1 MQESIVTNL
10 QSHTDKPHA
19 ALKPLD
25 TGSIAAPQVAEGSP
39 SVCEKTCK
47 QLVPKL
53 AAAAAAAA
61 CRTSSADQQ
70 QSPEAA
76 QQIQHLALT
85 TLLAILQAAGRLAA
99 TGACQQDP
107 LAGTGSTMFQAV
119 SAGPVKSPRSQIQSE
134 VTATENMSTEADS
147 SIDTDK
153 AGRHAAVLDQ
163 SLQQLAGSISR
174 ENGSHHATSLD
185 TEALQLLRLQVLTE
199 LVSLPAT
206 LRCLSTEVDCCS
218 LPNFKS

>member
-10 QSHTDKPHA
+10 QSHTDKLHA
-19 ALKPLD
+19 ALKPHD

-53 AAAAAAAA
+53 AAAAAAA
-61 CRTSSADQQ
+61 CRSSSGAQQ

-85 TLLAILQAAGRLAA
+85 TVLAILQAAGRLAA

-119 SAGPVKSPRSQIQSE
+119 SAGQAMSPHSQIQSE
-134 VTATENMSTEADS
+134 VTATEHMSTEADS

-206 LRCLSTEVDCCS
+206 LSCLSTEVNCCS